1 MGLDNIWAHDGVGIA
16 ISGMGIV
23 FVLLT
28 LISVFISQL
37 PRFMKLLDRF
47 VPENTELQD
56 TGNLESSADVAND
69 EMLRVAAIAF
79 AVSRAPQRRD

>member
-1 MGLDNIWAHDGVGIA
+1 MMPSLMAALAGAREEQIVMGLDNIWAHDGVGIA

-56 TGNLESSADVAND
+56 TGNL
-69 EMLRVAAIAF
+69 
-79 AVSRAPQRRD
+79 